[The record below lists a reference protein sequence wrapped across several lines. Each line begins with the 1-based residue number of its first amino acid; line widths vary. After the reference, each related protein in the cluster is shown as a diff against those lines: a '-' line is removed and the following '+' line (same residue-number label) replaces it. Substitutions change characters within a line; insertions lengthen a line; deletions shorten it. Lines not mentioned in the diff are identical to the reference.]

1 MTYLLLIDNSYLETQ
16 VIWVDRR
23 IGRCGFF
30 FFFLCCCDERSP
42 RAKNPPTTNHF
53 ISSTFWSLVFSYFLP
68 CSDISHFVLDMSMKM
83 TALVNTVNILTTNE
97 EFTFANEEKSAWW
110 PP

>member
-23 IGRCGFF
+23 IGRCG
-30 FFFLCCCDERSP
+30 LLVLLRRKIST

-68 CSDISHFVLDMSMKM
+68 CSDISHFVLDLFFVSKC
-83 TALVNTVNILTTNE
+83 
-97 EFTFANEEKSAWW
+97 EFSIGC
-110 PP
+110 

>member
-1 MTYLLLIDNSYLETQ
+1 METQ

-23 IGRCGFF
+23 SLRLRA
-30 FFFLCCCDERSP
+30 LCCCDERSSRETKISRKTRP
-42 RAKNPPTTNHF
+42 PPTILSAQRF
-53 ISSTFWSLVFSYFLP
+53 GPWSFAYILP
-68 CSDISHFVLDMSMKM
+68 CLYISHFVLDMSMKM